1 MLKLIIMFYGYSI
14 NVCFLE
20 IIVTLKYIYIIL
32 FCTYNTMVPVNA
44 WGRKNSLKV
53 GQNLLLNVTKYTTLL
68 KYTFSPY
75 LLLTKIAI
83 FISSQ

>member
-1 MLKLIIMFYGYSI
+1 
-14 NVCFLE
+14 
-20 IIVTLKYIYIIL
+20 
-32 FCTYNTMVPVNA
+32 MVPVNA

-68 KYTFSPY
+68 KHTFSPY